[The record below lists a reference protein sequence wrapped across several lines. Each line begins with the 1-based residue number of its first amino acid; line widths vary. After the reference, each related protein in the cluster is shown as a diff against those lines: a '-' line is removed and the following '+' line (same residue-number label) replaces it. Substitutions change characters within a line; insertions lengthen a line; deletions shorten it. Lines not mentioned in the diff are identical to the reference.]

1 MRGAVTRGM
10 KIAARGGREKG
21 KQIEQERR
29 ICVRG
34 EREREEREREREGG
48 RENIGEK
55 GMNERERE
63 RQRMC
68 EESRGA
74 WQDE

>member
-10 KIAARGGREKG
+10 KIAARGGRGKG

-34 EREREEREREREGG
+34 EREREERERERG
-48 RENIGEK
+48 REGEHWGK
-55 GMNERERE
+55 GDEREGARE
-63 RQRMC
+63 T
-68 EESRGA
+68 A
-74 WQDE
+74 NV